1 MAVIGYVLKLH
12 NSLLGINMIYHHIS
26 CGKRKYI
33 PQKINVYF
41 WDIVVDWYS
50 GTGCWWRRKES
61 GFI

>member
-33 PQKINVYF
+33 PQKSMSIF
-41 WDIVVDWYS
+41 GILL
-50 GTGCWWRRKES
+50 
-61 GFI
+61 

>member
-1 MAVIGYVLKLH
+1 
-12 NSLLGINMIYHHIS
+12 MIYHHIS

-41 WDIVVDWYS
+41 WDIVVDWYH
-50 GTGCWWRRKES
+50 GIGCWWRRKEP